1 MSYLVSLHIPCL
13 PFTFSSV
20 PADTIRFTPGR
31 HGDDDEES
39 RNQTI
44 YPGSASTLVT

>member
-31 HGDDDEES
+31 HGDDDGTGI
-39 RNQTI
+39 RWMTDH
-44 YPGSASTLVT
+44 GKRL